1 MATKKNSTPEI
12 GGFEKKVDELK
23 GIVSEIEDLKSK
35 ASVLES
41 ELKEEGASKI
51 SGFGSLNFLGSDVI
65 AQIQKRR
72 PSISA
77 NNGGVEKLEGLLGDK
92 FPLLFEVE
100 TDSSAPWAL
109 RQDRVNEL
117 QTIISKAG
125 KDVSDFI
132 TLNRTAKAKDTFLE
146 EPVRLALLGKKAK
159 DIFEKVLS
167 FCNVKGSLDGVLALK
182 WNAKK

>member
-35 ASVLES
+35 ASVLEG
-41 ELKEEGASKI
+41 ELKEEGRSKI
-51 SGFGSLNFLGSDVI
+51 NGFGSLNFLGSDVI

-100 TDSSAPWAL
+100 TDGSWTL
-109 RQDRVNEL
+109 KQDRVNEL

-132 TLNRTAKAKDTFLE
+132 VLNRTAKAKDTFLE

-159 DIFEKVLS
+159 DIFEKVIGL
-167 FCNVKGSLDGVLALK
+167 CNVKGSLDGVLALK
-182 WNAKK
+182 WNLRK